1 MKKEILEK
9 VLNVRKNIMI
19 SGDIATGKSSNVVSP
34 IINEIIN
41 NKESLLI
48 LDTKEEYIKEYY
60 RKLKD
65 NEYKI
70 EILNLRDLTKSDSWN
85 PLEYP
90 YKLYKQGK
98 IDRTIDYLDML
109 GKVIF
114 EDNGSQDPFWS
125 NSASDYFTGIVLGL
139 FEDGTKEQIN
149 FASINLMMVL
159 GEERFGGPKN
169 NYMKEYIN
177 SKDPA
182 RLVYVNASGTVFAPE
197 ETRGGILS
205 IARQKMKAIVT
216 RENLMQILCNTTID
230 IENMGKNPTAIFVIA
245 KDENKAINNVATIF
259 IEQIYQILVGKKEI
273 THFNFVI
280 DNIETIDKINEL
292 SNMLS
297 SCISRKMKFYLSTRS
312 LNNFN
317 EQYGSYINHL
327 IYHIK
332 VNDHFIEFGDD
343 DKIDNIKEVKNET
356 FDEIEYPKLEKKEIG
371 IFDIRKYVKE
381 FKKKKMYSML
391 EEENNNTLKKDIN
404 PFDSSVSS
412 FNKENNDDIFSVD
425 SLIKKIDD
433 KIEELNREE
442 EREKIQN
449 TKSRLEQFKI

>member
-9 VLNVRKNIMI
+9 VLSVRKNIMI

-90 YKLYKQGK
+90 YQLYKQGN

-114 EDNGSQDPFWS
+114 EDNGSSDPFWS

-205 IARQKMKAIVT
+205 VARQKMKDIIT
-216 RENLMQILCNTTID
+216 RENLMQILCKTTID
-230 IENMGKNPTAIFVIA
+230 TDNIGKKPTAIFVIA
-245 KDENKAINNVATIF
+245 KDENKAINNVATMF
-259 IEQIYQILVGKKEI
+259 IEQIYQILIDKKAI
-273 THFNFVI
+273 NHFNFVI

-317 EQYGSYINHL
+317 EQYGSYIRTL